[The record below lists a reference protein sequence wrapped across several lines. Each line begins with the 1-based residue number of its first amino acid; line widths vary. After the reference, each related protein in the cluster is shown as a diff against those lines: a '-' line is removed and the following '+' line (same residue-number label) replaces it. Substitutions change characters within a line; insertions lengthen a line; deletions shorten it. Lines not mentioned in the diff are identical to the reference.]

1 MPWHSEELNTAEK
14 QAWLLQARVE
24 ELIFV
29 QVLEDMSRSPKPMDI
44 TNPPEAVPQT
54 VKIMS
59 LKPILKKTKEK
70 YLVQLH
76 EGELILQH
84 TDHTT
89 GIEDSDPSSTVIH
102 ISDGNASVEKQH
114 GCDAFTVHTKK
125 NEYQFRVPV
134 SCQFKSTE
142 EIKKERDEW
151 VLAIDKF
158 CLHWKRKSQFKPEDD
173 GIYSVIQKSRVMD
186 IKDQVA
192 EKEPVSPVS
201 GNTHPP
207 LPTSPSEPN
216 AANAVFP
223 QTPSSTQLPPS
234 KLAQTA
240 FQAPSPKPPA
250 TVPPLPEC
258 VKTPSVPAPPP
269 PPPPSL
275 SLQSKSISTR
285 TKAFHWDLLSQDK
298 IPKSIW
304 TQCNTEKIKIDADML
319 NDQFR
324 VQELGTIA
332 GVESATNHQILLNQ
346 KVAHNFSELIL
357 QHTDHTTGIEDS
369 DPSST
374 VIHISDGNASVEKQH
389 GCDAFTVHTKKN
401 EYQFRVPVSCQF
413 KSTEEIKKERDEW
426 VLAIDKFCLHWKRKS
441 QFKPEDDGIYS
452 VIQKSRVMDIKDQV
466 AEKEPVSPVSGN
478 THPPLP
484 TSPSEPNAAN
494 AVFPQTPSSTQLPP
508 SKLAQ
513 TVFQAPSPKSPATVP
528 PPPEGVKTPSV
539 LAPPP
544 PPPPSLSL
552 QSKSISTRTKAFHW
566 DLLSQDKIPKS
577 IWTQCNT
584 EKIKIDADMLN
595 DQFRV
600 QELGTIAG
608 VESATNHQILLNQ
621 KVAHNFNIF
630 LRSFDVKPYE
640 LKEKVHIINA
650 KDGGLTD
657 EQISSLRRYVPT
669 PDDIEMYKSYKG
681 SPSELHVVD
690 QYMMEMCNIPNLDNR
705 LDLLLTIRELPISVD
720 DLQPLIN
727 QMIKMC
733 TQLRNSKSFVSVL
746 KYLLVVG
753 NYLNENAGKE
763 KAKGFRLSSLT
774 KLTQMRGKERKVTLL
789 HALVQQI
796 VLHEPDLAIFFQELT
811 EFEAVPGAS
820 IKGLTAEVDV
830 LKNEL
835 RKIIQHKKVL
845 NKVLNK
851 VNLEAQ
857 FYKDLKTVLQKYE
870 ADLSQLTKKCDEMK
884 KLYSDILVKFGEP
897 QDQDSQELFG
907 WVCSFISNFKRIY
920 EEIIA

>member
-1 MPWHSEELNTAEK
+1 
-14 QAWLLQARVE
+14 
-24 ELIFV
+24 
-29 QVLEDMSRSPKPMDI
+29 MSRSPKPMDI
-44 TNPPEAVPQT
+44 TNPPEAVPQLSNEEQLRILNKVKMGEMTIQEALAWASKGTGEATKQTSQTQQVESTSQYNFSVYKCNRYRWQKRILQIDFNSKVICSIEKGT
-54 VKIMS
+54 VKKQFPFTQIKSCEDREGTKFSISFQDRQDYELEANSQEDKRKIMQLVNKVIYNNIYVLPTQVS
-59 LKPILKKTKEK
+59 SAVYEEPPKSGIIREGRLDLERGELASVKWVK

-76 EGELILQH
+76 EDELILQH
-84 TDHTT
+84 TDQTT

-173 GIYSVIQKSRVMD
+173 GIYSVIQESRVMD

-201 GNTHPP
+201 GNTPPP
-207 LPTSPSEPN
+207 LQTSPSEPN
-216 AANAVFP
+216 AA
-223 QTPSSTQLPPS
+223 
-234 KLAQTA
+234 K
-240 FQAPSPKPPA
+240 
-250 TVPPLPEC
+250 
-258 VKTPSVPAPPP
+258 
-269 PPPPSL
+269 
-275 SLQSKSISTR
+275 
-285 TKAFHWDLLSQDK
+285 
-298 IPKSIW
+298 
-304 TQCNTEKIKIDADML
+304 
-319 NDQFR
+319 
-324 VQELGTIA
+324 
-332 GVESATNHQILLNQ
+332 
-346 KVAHNFSELIL
+346 
-357 QHTDHTTGIEDS
+357 
-369 DPSST
+369 
-374 VIHISDGNASVEKQH
+374 
-389 GCDAFTVHTKKN
+389 
-401 EYQFRVPVSCQF
+401 
-413 KSTEEIKKERDEW
+413 
-426 VLAIDKFCLHWKRKS
+426 
-441 QFKPEDDGIYS
+441 
-452 VIQKSRVMDIKDQV
+452 
-466 AEKEPVSPVSGN
+466 
-478 THPPLP
+478 
-484 TSPSEPNAAN
+484 

-528 PPPEGVKTPSV
+528 PPPECVKTPSV
-539 LAPPP
+539 PAPPP

-835 RKIIQHKKVL
+835 QKIIQHKKVL
-845 NKVLNK
+845 NKVNR
-851 VNLEAQ
+851 ETQ

-897 QDQDSQELFG
+897 QEQDSQELFG

>member
-1 MPWHSEELNTAEK
+1 
-14 QAWLLQARVE
+14 
-24 ELIFV
+24 
-29 QVLEDMSRSPKPMDI
+29 MSRSPKPMDI
-44 TNPPEAVPQT
+44 TNPPEAVPQQVESTSQYNFSVYKCNRYRWQKRILQIDFNSKVICSIEKGT
-54 VKIMS
+54 VKKQFPFTQIKSCEDREGTRFSISFHDRQDYELEANSQEDKRKIMQLVNKVIYNNIYVLPTQVS
-59 LKPILKKTKEK
+59 SAVNEEPPKSGIIREGRLDLERGELASVKWVK

-173 GIYSVIQKSRVMD
+173 GIYSVIQESRVMD

-201 GNTHPP
+201 GNTPPP
-207 LPTSPSEPN
+207 L
-216 AANAVFP
+216 
-223 QTPSSTQLPPS
+223 Q
-234 KLAQTA
+234 
-240 FQAPSPKPPA
+240 
-250 TVPPLPEC
+250 
-258 VKTPSVPAPPP
+258 
-269 PPPPSL
+269 
-275 SLQSKSISTR
+275 
-285 TKAFHWDLLSQDK
+285 
-298 IPKSIW
+298 
-304 TQCNTEKIKIDADML
+304 
-319 NDQFR
+319 
-324 VQELGTIA
+324 
-332 GVESATNHQILLNQ
+332 
-346 KVAHNFSELIL
+346 
-357 QHTDHTTGIEDS
+357 
-369 DPSST
+369 
-374 VIHISDGNASVEKQH
+374 
-389 GCDAFTVHTKKN
+389 
-401 EYQFRVPVSCQF
+401 
-413 KSTEEIKKERDEW
+413 
-426 VLAIDKFCLHWKRKS
+426 
-441 QFKPEDDGIYS
+441 
-452 VIQKSRVMDIKDQV
+452 
-466 AEKEPVSPVSGN
+466 
-478 THPPLP
+478 

-528 PPPEGVKTPSV
+528 PPPECVTTPSIP
-539 LAPPP
+539 APPPPPP

-640 LKEKVHIINA
+640 LKEKLHIINA

-811 EFEAVPGAS
+811 EFEDVPGAS
-820 IKGLTAEVDV
+820 VKGLTAEVDV

-851 VNLEAQ
+851 VNRETQ

-897 QDQDSQELFG
+897 QEQDSQELFG

>member
-1 MPWHSEELNTAEK
+1 
-14 QAWLLQARVE
+14 
-24 ELIFV
+24 
-29 QVLEDMSRSPKPMDI
+29 MSRSPKPMDI
-44 TNPPEAVPQT
+44 TNPPEAVPQLSNEEQLRILNKVKMGEMTIQEALVWASKGTGEATKQTSQTQQQVESTSQYNFSVYKCNRYRWQKRILQIDFNSKVICSIEKGT
-54 VKIMS
+54 VKKQFPFTQIKSCEDREGTRFSISFHDRQDYELEANSQEDKRKIMQLVNKVIYNNIYVLPTQVS
-59 LKPILKKTKEK
+59 SAVNEEPPKSGIIREGRLDLERGELASVKWVK

-173 GIYSVIQKSRVMD
+173 GIYSVIQESRVMD

-201 GNTHPP
+201 GNTPPP
-207 LPTSPSEPN
+207 L
-216 AANAVFP
+216 
-223 QTPSSTQLPPS
+223 Q
-234 KLAQTA
+234 
-240 FQAPSPKPPA
+240 
-250 TVPPLPEC
+250 
-258 VKTPSVPAPPP
+258 
-269 PPPPSL
+269 
-275 SLQSKSISTR
+275 
-285 TKAFHWDLLSQDK
+285 
-298 IPKSIW
+298 
-304 TQCNTEKIKIDADML
+304 
-319 NDQFR
+319 
-324 VQELGTIA
+324 
-332 GVESATNHQILLNQ
+332 
-346 KVAHNFSELIL
+346 
-357 QHTDHTTGIEDS
+357 
-369 DPSST
+369 
-374 VIHISDGNASVEKQH
+374 
-389 GCDAFTVHTKKN
+389 
-401 EYQFRVPVSCQF
+401 
-413 KSTEEIKKERDEW
+413 
-426 VLAIDKFCLHWKRKS
+426 
-441 QFKPEDDGIYS
+441 
-452 VIQKSRVMDIKDQV
+452 
-466 AEKEPVSPVSGN
+466 
-478 THPPLP
+478 

-528 PPPEGVKTPSV
+528 PPPECVTTPSIP
-539 LAPPP
+539 APPPPPP

-640 LKEKVHIINA
+640 LKEKLHIINA

-811 EFEAVPGAS
+811 EFEDVPGAS
-820 IKGLTAEVDV
+820 VKGLTAEVDV

-851 VNLEAQ
+851 VNRETQ

-897 QDQDSQELFG
+897 QEQDSQELFG

>member
-1 MPWHSEELNTAEK
+1 QQQVESMSQYNFSVYKCNRYRWQKRILQIDFNSNVICSIEKGIVKKQFPFTQIKSCEDREGTKFSISFQDRQDYELEANS
-14 QAWLLQARVE
+14 Q
-24 ELIFV
+24 
-29 QVLEDMSRSPKPMDI
+29 EDKR
-44 TNPPEAVPQT
+44 
-54 VKIMS
+54 KIMQLVNKVIYNNIYVLPTQVS
-59 LKPILKKTKEK
+59 LAVYKEPPKSGIIREGCLDLERGELASVKWVK

-125 NEYQFRVPV
+125 NEYHFRVPV

-201 GNTHPP
+201 GNTP
-207 LPTSPSEPN
+207 
-216 AANAVFP
+216 
-223 QTPSSTQLPPS
+223 
-234 KLAQTA
+234 
-240 FQAPSPKPPA
+240 
-250 TVPPLPEC
+250 
-258 VKTPSVPAPPP
+258 
-269 PPPPSL
+269 
-275 SLQSKSISTR
+275 
-285 TKAFHWDLLSQDK
+285 
-298 IPKSIW
+298 
-304 TQCNTEKIKIDADML
+304 
-319 NDQFR
+319 
-324 VQELGTIA
+324 
-332 GVESATNHQILLNQ
+332 
-346 KVAHNFSELIL
+346 
-357 QHTDHTTGIEDS
+357 
-369 DPSST
+369 
-374 VIHISDGNASVEKQH
+374 
-389 GCDAFTVHTKKN
+389 
-401 EYQFRVPVSCQF
+401 
-413 KSTEEIKKERDEW
+413 
-426 VLAIDKFCLHWKRKS
+426 
-441 QFKPEDDGIYS
+441 
-452 VIQKSRVMDIKDQV
+452 
-466 AEKEPVSPVSGN
+466 
-478 THPPLP
+478 PPLP

-539 LAPPP
+539 PAPPP

-640 LKEKVHIINA
+640 LKEK
-650 KDGGLTD
+650 
-657 EQISSLRRYVPT
+657 
-669 PDDIEMYKSYKG
+669 
-681 SPSELHVVD
+681 
-690 QYMMEMCNIPNLDNR
+690 MCNIPNLDNR

-811 EFEAVPGAS
+811 EFEAVPGGKLMTFLSAS
-820 IKGLTAEVDV
+820 AKKSIVFWKTLSLIK
-830 LKNEL
+830 
-835 RKIIQHKKVL
+835 
-845 NKVLNK
+845 
-851 VNLEAQ
+851 
-857 FYKDLKTVLQKYE
+857 
-870 ADLSQLTKKCDEMK
+870 LSF
-884 KLYSDILVKFGEP
+884 LY
-897 QDQDSQELFG
+897 
-907 WVCSFISNFKRIY
+907 FIS
-920 EEIIA
+920 

>member
-1 MPWHSEELNTAEK
+1 MPWHSEELNTTEK
-14 QAWLLQARVE
+14 QTWLLQARVGELTFLQALE
-24 ELIFV
+24 E
-29 QVLEDMSRSPKPMDI
+29 MSRSPKPMDI
-44 TNPPEAVPQT
+44 TNPPEPVPQLSNEEQLRILNKVKMGEMT
-54 VKIMS
+54 IQEALAWASKGTGEATKQTSQTQQQVESMSQYNFSVYKCNRYRWQKRILQIDFNSKVICSIEKGIVKKQFPFTQIKSCEDREGTKFSISFQDRQDYELEANSQEDKRKIMQLVNKVIYNNIYVLPTQVS
-59 LKPILKKTKEK
+59 SAVYEEPPKSGIIREGQLDLERGELASVKWVK
-70 YLVQLH
+70 YLVQVH

-125 NEYQFRVPV
+125 NKYQFRVPV

-158 CLHWKRKSQFKPEDD
+158 CLHWKCKSQFKPEDD
-173 GIYSVIQKSRVMD
+173 GIYSVIQESRVMD

-192 EKEPVSPVS
+192 EKEPGSPVN
-201 GNTHPP
+201 GNTPPP

-258 VKTPSVPAPPP
+258 VKTPSVP
-269 PPPPSL
+269 
-275 SLQSKSISTR
+275 
-285 TKAFHWDLLSQDK
+285 
-298 IPKSIW
+298 
-304 TQCNTEKIKIDADML
+304 
-319 NDQFR
+319 
-324 VQELGTIA
+324 
-332 GVESATNHQILLNQ
+332 
-346 KVAHNFSELIL
+346 
-357 QHTDHTTGIEDS
+357 
-369 DPSST
+369 
-374 VIHISDGNASVEKQH
+374 
-389 GCDAFTVHTKKN
+389 
-401 EYQFRVPVSCQF
+401 
-413 KSTEEIKKERDEW
+413 
-426 VLAIDKFCLHWKRKS
+426 
-441 QFKPEDDGIYS
+441 
-452 VIQKSRVMDIKDQV
+452 
-466 AEKEPVSPVSGN
+466 
-478 THPPLP
+478 
-484 TSPSEPNAAN
+484 
-494 AVFPQTPSSTQLPP
+494 
-508 SKLAQ
+508 
-513 TVFQAPSPKSPATVP
+513 
-528 PPPEGVKTPSV
+528 
-539 LAPPP
+539 APPP

-835 RKIIQHKKVL
+835 QKIIQHKKVL

-851 VNLEAQ
+851 VNRETQ

>member
-1 MPWHSEELNTAEK
+1 MIDFNSKVICSIEK
-14 QAWLLQARVE
+14 G
-24 ELIFV
+24 
-29 QVLEDMSRSPKPMDI
+29 
-44 TNPPEAVPQT
+44 T
-54 VKIMS
+54 VKKQFPFTQIKSCEDREGTRFSISFHDRQDYELEANSQEDKRKIMQLVNKVIYNNIYVLPTQVS
-59 LKPILKKTKEK
+59 SAVNEEPPKSGIIREGRLDLERGELASVKWVK

-173 GIYSVIQKSRVMD
+173 GLYSVIQESRVMD

-201 GNTHPP
+201 GNTPPP
-207 LPTSPSEPN
+207 L
-216 AANAVFP
+216 
-223 QTPSSTQLPPS
+223 Q
-234 KLAQTA
+234 
-240 FQAPSPKPPA
+240 
-250 TVPPLPEC
+250 
-258 VKTPSVPAPPP
+258 
-269 PPPPSL
+269 
-275 SLQSKSISTR
+275 
-285 TKAFHWDLLSQDK
+285 
-298 IPKSIW
+298 
-304 TQCNTEKIKIDADML
+304 
-319 NDQFR
+319 
-324 VQELGTIA
+324 
-332 GVESATNHQILLNQ
+332 
-346 KVAHNFSELIL
+346 
-357 QHTDHTTGIEDS
+357 
-369 DPSST
+369 
-374 VIHISDGNASVEKQH
+374 
-389 GCDAFTVHTKKN
+389 
-401 EYQFRVPVSCQF
+401 
-413 KSTEEIKKERDEW
+413 
-426 VLAIDKFCLHWKRKS
+426 
-441 QFKPEDDGIYS
+441 
-452 VIQKSRVMDIKDQV
+452 
-466 AEKEPVSPVSGN
+466 
-478 THPPLP
+478 

-528 PPPEGVKTPSV
+528 PPPECVTTPSIP
-539 LAPPP
+539 APPPPPP

-566 DLLSQDKIPKS
+566 DLLSQDKLS
-577 IWTQCNT
+577 SN
-584 EKIKIDADMLN
+584 AD
-595 DQFRV
+595 
-600 QELGTIAG
+600 
-608 VESATNHQILLNQ
+608 
-621 KVAHNFNIF
+621 IF

-640 LKEKVHIINA
+640 LKEKLHIINA

-811 EFEAVPGAS
+811 EFEDVPGAS
-820 IKGLTAEVDV
+820 VKGLTAEVDV

-851 VNLEAQ
+851 VNRETQ

-897 QDQDSQELFG
+897 QEQDSQELFG

>member
-1 MPWHSEELNTAEK
+1 
-14 QAWLLQARVE
+14 
-24 ELIFV
+24 
-29 QVLEDMSRSPKPMDI
+29 MSRSPKPMDI
-44 TNPPEAVPQT
+44 TNPPEAVPQLSNEEQLRILNKVKMGEMTIQEALVWASKGTGEATKQTSQTQQVESTSQYNFSVYKCNRYRWQKRILQIDFNSKVICSIEKGT
-54 VKIMS
+54 VKKQFPFTQIKSCEDREGTRFSISFHDRQDYELEANSQEDKRKIMQLVNKVIYNNIYVLPTQVS
-59 LKPILKKTKEK
+59 SAVNEEPPKSGIIREGRLDLERGELASVKWVK

-173 GIYSVIQKSRVMD
+173 GIYSVIQESRVMD

-201 GNTHPP
+201 GNTPPP
-207 LPTSPSEPN
+207 L
-216 AANAVFP
+216 
-223 QTPSSTQLPPS
+223 Q
-234 KLAQTA
+234 
-240 FQAPSPKPPA
+240 
-250 TVPPLPEC
+250 
-258 VKTPSVPAPPP
+258 
-269 PPPPSL
+269 
-275 SLQSKSISTR
+275 
-285 TKAFHWDLLSQDK
+285 
-298 IPKSIW
+298 
-304 TQCNTEKIKIDADML
+304 
-319 NDQFR
+319 
-324 VQELGTIA
+324 
-332 GVESATNHQILLNQ
+332 
-346 KVAHNFSELIL
+346 
-357 QHTDHTTGIEDS
+357 
-369 DPSST
+369 
-374 VIHISDGNASVEKQH
+374 
-389 GCDAFTVHTKKN
+389 
-401 EYQFRVPVSCQF
+401 
-413 KSTEEIKKERDEW
+413 
-426 VLAIDKFCLHWKRKS
+426 
-441 QFKPEDDGIYS
+441 
-452 VIQKSRVMDIKDQV
+452 
-466 AEKEPVSPVSGN
+466 
-478 THPPLP
+478 

-528 PPPEGVKTPSV
+528 PPPECVTTPSIP
-539 LAPPP
+539 APPPPPP

-640 LKEKVHIINA
+640 LKEKLHIINA

-811 EFEAVPGAS
+811 EFEDVPGAS
-820 IKGLTAEVDV
+820 VKGLTAEVDV

-851 VNLEAQ
+851 VNRETQ

-897 QDQDSQELFG
+897 QEQDSQELFG